1 MGLKSGIM
9 RISDGI
15 FERYIKYRTSDK
27 KKDVDFKL
35 TWKEYIRWRGK
46 CIKAER
52 NKKIKDQDKDLPF

>member
-1 MGLKSGIM
+1 MN
-9 RISDGI
+9 ISDGI